1 MRSPRRKAPSVPASL
16 QRSASASNR
25 RFSLPENWRRLAIA
39 TTSGS
44 RRAAASEAV
53 SPVALRAPSATASE
67 EEPNDPF
74 IEDFSNE
81 VMCMSYLYSKLPE
94 TGVSPHIGTGGSE
107 PPAKRQ
113 NMTFGLPLNMRAN
126 CVRTLA
132 AWCLGRGC
140 DHFWVVDVSAY
151 PDYLPAPSFG
161 PNRLRSLFASATTL
175 SQCSSCFGEATSA
188 LPRVKLRSLQAI
200 ARWRRSRCI
209 TTKAIRRASIWRDNW
224 SSSDRPMRCRA
235 PSQ

>member
-67 EEPNDPF
+67 EEEPNDPF

-94 TGVSPHIGTGGSE
+94 TGVSPHIGTGGRH
-107 PPAKRQ
+107 PP
-113 NMTFGLPLNMRAN
+113 N
-126 CVRTLA
+126 CSRRNGNPPVLA
-132 AWCLGRGC
+132 SSNRFSTRHQRFACARLSQPCLTGSC
-140 DHFWVVDVSAY
+140 PAVSATLTTIAF
-151 PDYLPAPSFG
+151 DDSS
-161 PNRLRSLFASATTL
+161 LRWLEINT
-175 SQCSSCFGEATSA
+175 
-188 LPRVKLRSLQAI
+188 
-200 ARWRRSRCI
+200 
-209 TTKAIRRASIWRDNW
+209 
-224 SSSDRPMRCRA
+224 
-235 PSQ
+235 

>member
-94 TGVSPHIGTGGSE
+94 TGVSPHIGTGGCYLKMS
-107 PPAKRQ
+107 AK
-113 NMTFGLPLNMRAN
+113 F
-126 CVRTLA
+126 TLRPRSRRRYN
-132 AWCLGRGC
+132 L
-140 DHFWVVDVSAY
+140 
-151 PDYLPAPSFG
+151 
-161 PNRLRSLFASATTL
+161 LRSPLDQSVHSYLKIFC
-175 SQCSSCFGEATSA
+175 SQFRQHPGRKYDPVNIQIRSITSVA
-188 LPRVKLRSLQAI
+188 EEHG
-200 ARWRRSRCI
+200 
-209 TTKAIRRASIWRDNW
+209 
-224 SSSDRPMRCRA
+224 SDYGKRNKVCVENR
-235 PSQ
+235 

>member
-67 EEPNDPF
+67 EGPNDPF

-94 TGVSPHIGTGGSE
+94 TGVSPHIGTGGSHD
-107 PPAKRQ
+107 RD
-113 NMTFGLPLNMRAN
+113 TRRRAFA
-126 CVRTLA
+126 RTA
-132 AWCLGRGC
+132 
-140 DHFWVVDVSAY
+140 
-151 PDYLPAPSFG
+151 
-161 PNRLRSLFASATTL
+161 LRSQYGVSGLMSAR
-175 SQCSSCFGEATSA
+175 GGWHEAERGLLLCHPCPNAQRTVRF
-188 LPRVKLRSLQAI
+188 LP
-200 ARWRRSRCI
+200 
-209 TTKAIRRASIWRDNW
+209 
-224 SSSDRPMRCRA
+224 
-235 PSQ
+235 

>member
-67 EEPNDPF
+67 EEEPNDPF

-94 TGVSPHIGTGGSE
+94 TGVSPHIGTGGPS
-107 PPAKRQ
+107 KRQ
-113 NMTFGLPLNMRAN
+113 SREPTA
-126 CVRTLA
+126 
-132 AWCLGRGC
+132 
-140 DHFWVVDVSAY
+140 
-151 PDYLPAPSFG
+151 
-161 PNRLRSLFASATTL
+161 RL
-175 SQCSSCFGEATSA
+175 
-188 LPRVKLRSLQAI
+188 
-200 ARWRRSRCI
+200 
-209 TTKAIRRASIWRDNW
+209 IWR
-224 SSSDRPMRCRA
+224 
-235 PSQ
+235 

>member
-44 RRAAASEAV
+44 RRAAASKAG
-53 SPVALRAPSATASE
+53 SPVARRVPSATASEE

-94 TGVSPHIGTGGSE
+94 TGVSPHIGTGGGALRQGANFQDVWENLLKGNPLVCGE
-107 PPAKRQ
+107 PRQ
-113 NMTFGLPLNMRAN
+113 RVEESHPHMEVF
-126 CVRTLA
+126 LA
-132 AWCLGRGC
+132 TGE
-140 DHFWVVDVSAY
+140 
-151 PDYLPAPSFG
+151 
-161 PNRLRSLFASATTL
+161 RLVFDIERHEFSLE
-175 SQCSSCFGEATSA
+175 G
-188 LPRVKLRSLQAI
+188 
-200 ARWRRSRCI
+200 
-209 TTKAIRRASIWRDNW
+209 
-224 SSSDRPMRCRA
+224 M
-235 PSQ
+235 

>member
-94 TGVSPHIGTGGSE
+94 TGVSPHIGTGGRE
-107 PPAKRQ
+107 WIA
-113 NMTFGLPLNMRAN
+113 
-126 CVRTLA
+126 
-132 AWCLGRGC
+132 
-140 DHFWVVDVSAY
+140 
-151 PDYLPAPSFG
+151 
-161 PNRLRSLFASATTL
+161 LFALFAASQFLPTL
-175 SQCSSCFGEATSA
+175 GYDTGYLDAYVYV
-188 LPRVKLRSLQAI
+188 LAI
-200 ARWRRSRCI
+200 VASMAFAR
-209 TTKAIRRASIWRDNW
+209 
-224 SSSDRPMRCRA
+224 DRLL
-235 PSQ
+235 

>member
-94 TGVSPHIGTGGSE
+94 TGVSPHIGTSGS
-107 PPAKRQ
+107 
-113 NMTFGLPLNMRAN
+113 
-126 CVRTLA
+126 
-132 AWCLGRGC
+132 
-140 DHFWVVDVSAY
+140 
-151 PDYLPAPSFG
+151 
-161 PNRLRSLFASATTL
+161 RSLASTL
-175 SQCSSCFGEATSA
+175 SPLARSA
-188 LPRVKLRSLQAI
+188 VRLCAEEVYDQV
-200 ARWRRSRCI
+200 
-209 TTKAIRRASIWRDNW
+209 TT
-224 SSSDRPMRCRA
+224 
-235 PSQ
+235 